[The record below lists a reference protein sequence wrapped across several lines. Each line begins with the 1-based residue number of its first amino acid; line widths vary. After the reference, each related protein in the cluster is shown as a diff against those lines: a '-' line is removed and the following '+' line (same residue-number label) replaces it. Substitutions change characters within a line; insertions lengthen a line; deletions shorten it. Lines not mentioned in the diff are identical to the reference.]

1 MPARHKATS
10 TKRRGQLDTQGTL
23 SILLTHSVCTARV
36 LITPPPPL
44 QTSCSD
50 LQADHLVG
58 LVNERNMYDDPDD
71 RTSVYGSAAATDTRS
86 SNVGGW
92 NVEVNRQSKSAAQS
106 QAYGAPT
113 DIMAEM
119 HGSGGHEGATMPG
132 LIGSTSV

>member
-1 MPARHKATS
+1 
-10 TKRRGQLDTQGTL
+10 
-23 SILLTHSVCTARV
+23 
-36 LITPPPPL
+36 
-44 QTSCSD
+44 
-50 LQADHLVG
+50 
-58 LVNERNMYDDPDD
+58 MYDDADD
-71 RTSVYGSAAATDTRS
+71 PRGDHASVYGSAAGTLPRS

-92 NVEVNRQSKSAAQS
+92 NVEVNRQSSSAAQS